1 MQVRLT
7 ISYFGHSEVIVLSS
21 NYQVVIVI
29 MLIFIKQQSDSFY
42 SIQNDISSSYQ
53 QKLEIAQ
60 KETISQIK
68 VKRSQYII

>member
-1 MQVRLT
+1 
-7 ISYFGHSEVIVLSS
+7 
-21 NYQVVIVI
+21 

-68 VKRSQYII
+68 VKRSQFIILHKII